1 MTGQREALA
10 EARDWPGHDLWVFAY
25 GSLMWRPGFAY
36 AEQRRATLTG
46 YRRCFCIY
54 SVHHRGSHKR
64 PGLVLGLDRG
74 GSCHGVVYRIE
85 AGAARG
91 VLAYLQARE
100 QINGVYRQAQVV
112 VDVEHGDVEQ
122 GGFETSCGLA
132 RAGSVAASLRIDAVA
147 FIAEPAH
154 PSYAGRLPIAIQARL
169 IRAAAGLSGPNLDY
183 LASTLCHLADLGIQ
197 ERELLRVAALAGP
210 ALARGNGA
218 DRTAR
223 VTGLARALAATPVAA
238 PVMPPVQR
246 RRFVY
251 RIG

>member
-1 MTGQREALA
+1 MV
-10 EARDWPGHDLWVFAY
+10 PVPISPPISPLWVFAY
-25 GSLMWRPGFAY
+25 GSLMWRPGFAF

-74 GSCHGVVYRIE
+74 GSCHGVVYRID
-85 AGAARG
+85 AGAASG

-112 VDVEHGDVEQ
+112 VDVEHS
-122 GGFETSCGLA
+122 GFETISGS
-132 RAGSVAASLRIDAVA
+132 AGAGPVAAPQRIDAVA

-183 LASTLCHLADLGIQ
+183 LASTLCHLAELGIQ
-197 ERELLRVAALAGP
+197 ERELLRVATLAGP

-218 DRTAR
+218 DRMAR
-223 VTGLARALAATPVAA
+223 VSGLARVLAATPAAA

-246 RRFVY
+246 RRFIY

>member
-1 MTGQREALA
+1 MVPVPNS
-10 EARDWPGHDLWVFAY
+10 PGHDLWVFAY

-36 AEQRRATLTG
+36 AGQRRATLTG

-74 GSCHGVVYRIE
+74 GSCHGVVYRID
-85 AGAARG
+85 AGEARG

-112 VDVEHGDVEQ
+112 VDVEHS
-122 GGFETSCGLA
+122 GFDSGSSG
-132 RAGSVAASLRIDAVA
+132 AGTVAAPQRIDAVA

-154 PSYAGRLPIAIQARL
+154 PSYAGRLPIAVQARL
-169 IRAAAGLSGPNLDY
+169 IRSAAGFSGPNLDY

-197 ERELLRVAALAGP
+197 ERELLRVATLAGP

-218 DRTAR
+218 DRMAR
-223 VTGLARALAATPVAA
+223 VSGLARALAATPVAA
-238 PVMPPVQR
+238 PVMLQVQR
-246 RRFVY
+246 RRFIY